1 MINKIKMNTDKIYN
15 NLVNI
20 SDDEY
25 EKGFNKTCYSAFKP
39 RYNNYFKSNK
49 SYK

>member
-49 SYK
+49 SNK